1 MDKKTIIKF
10 IISLML
16 CIGLLIFNIIV
27 KNWLMVVCITIIT
40 ICVLY
45 LYLKELF
52 KIDIM
57 ILNKNE
63 LNEIESE
70 PEDIKQLIKDTI
82 RNELINIILDISKF
96 ILYDMFVNQ
105 GKKADDAGMIAFED
119 DPDNGQVVLYLCKHY
134 IFLISGDRDVK
145 TTEPLK
151 EGDMSICVIKS
162 DEVLDLA
169 NVTNFELNSIYYLE
183 DFVDMIVADAK
194 GLSDY
199 VDELTEIYKYLKVS
213 EEDLENAQL

>member
-1 MDKKTIIKF
+1 MEEKKLMIKFAISLILCALLIVFNVAVGNWLLVILVLFVTII
-10 IISLML
+10 
-16 CIGLLIFNIIV
+16 
-27 KNWLMVVCITIIT
+27 IT
-40 ICVLY
+40 LYY
-45 LYLKELF
+45 LYDFFKVKIMIVEDTESTDLKETV
-52 KIDIM
+52 KDI
-57 ILNKNE
+57 IKHE
-63 LNEIESE
+63 LVE
-70 PEDIKQLIKDTI
+70 
-82 RNELINIILDISKF
+82 IILDISKF

-151 EGDMSICVIKS
+151 DGDISICIIKT
-162 DEVLDLA
+162 DEVIDLN
-169 NVTNFELNSIYYLE
+169 NVAKFEIDSVYYFE
-183 DFVDMIVADAK
+183 DFIDMIVADTK

-199 VDELTEIYKYLKVS
+199 VDELTEIYKYLEVS